1 MVKITNC
8 PQCGYCLTPHTQG
21 DFCANCHWPA
31 STWATDKIAALAAEN
46 AELKRQNE
54 EMAARLRAARNAWG
68 YGNDYLGDG
77 DIKLEWP
84 RSDELTDA
92 LNGPVPECPG
102 CNEKDDL
109 ISHAIAITSCYLDG
123 GLAVPDVDEAAREW
137 LARCAAD
144 KAGQT

>member
-1 MVKITNC
+1 MVQMTNC
-8 PQCGYCLTPHTQG
+8 PQCGYSLTSHTQG

-31 STWATDKIAALAAEN
+31 ATWATDKIAALAAERD
-46 AELKRQNE
+46 ELKRANE

-102 CNEKDDL
+102 CAERDA
-109 ISHAIAITSCYLDG
+109 AI
-123 GLAVPDVDEAAREW
+123 VAASDMAESGAQIMGCETCVEVVCI
-137 LARCAAD
+137 LARHD
-144 KAGQT
+144 EGEG

>member
-1 MVKITNC
+1 MVQMTNC
-8 PQCGYCLTPHTQG
+8 PQCGYSLTSHTQG

-31 STWATDKIAALAAEN
+31 TTWATDKIAALAAERD
-46 AELKRQNE
+46 ELKRANE
-54 EMAARLRAARNAWG
+54 ENDARLRAVRKAW
-68 YGNDYLGDG
+68 DERWHLGFSG
-77 DIKLEWP
+77 TGLFIRTME
-84 RSDELTDA
+84 A
-92 LNGPVPECPG
+92 AFNGPVLECPG

-144 KAGQT
+144 KGGQT